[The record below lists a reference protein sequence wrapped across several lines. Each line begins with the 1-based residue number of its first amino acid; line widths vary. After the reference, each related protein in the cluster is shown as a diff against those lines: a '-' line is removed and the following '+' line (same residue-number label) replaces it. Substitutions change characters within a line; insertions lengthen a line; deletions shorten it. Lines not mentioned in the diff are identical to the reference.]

1 MIRKELAVF
10 LVVGCLTVLIDFCF
24 YRMLISFGLNVEVA
38 KAAGFLAGTLFAYFA
53 NRFWTFGHKSSDAG
67 SIWRFI
73 VLYVATL
80 ITNVLVNSLGLKVFA
95 DTVAPVQLAFLIAT
109 GLTACLNF
117 LGMKFFV
124 FGKGTSMETK

>member
-24 YRMLISFGLNVEVA
+24 YRMLISFGLNVEAA

-109 GLTACLNF
+109 GFNCLPE
-117 LGMKFFV
+117 FFRHEV
-124 FGKGTSMETK
+124 FCIRKGYFDGD